1 METSHWALLVSA
13 LGLLVIVLER
23 TFGGGNG
30 LANRFAGLKETVK
43 QEIADVRREA
53 AAEVAKARA
62 DATTEISSVR
72 RDTAQRIDEYEGNY
86 RVGLEAIKSNIHELQ
101 LAALK
106 FRAEMAEGYIPKGG
120 LDDVR
125 REMRDGLSKVDKAIE
140 HLQDMIMW
148 AGPSPTQGDA
158 QPPKPRRGV

>member
-1 METSHWALLVSA
+1 METSHWAVLISA
-13 LGLLVIVLER
+13 AGLLVIVLER

-30 LANRFAGLKETVK
+30 LANRFAILKETVT
-43 QEIADVRREA
+43 ADITKLRTDTSESN
-53 AAEVAKARA
+53 AKLRY
-62 DATTEISSVR
+62 ELER
-72 RDTAQRIDEYEGNY
+72 RIDEYEDNY
-86 RVGLEAIKSNIHELQ
+86 RVGLEAITANIHELQ

-125 REMRDGLSKVDKAIE
+125 RDMRDGLGKVDNAIQ

-148 AGPSPTQGDA
+148 AQPQQGQA
-158 QPPKPRRGV
+158 PLAKPHR